1 MASVSVESTQPKQS
15 VNYWRDLYAR
25 CKRRL
30 VTERSVHRDKLA
42 RLKAVYKQK
51 YAAVREKL
59 AKQYQ
64 GKLDS
69 QRKKYNSREEALKK
83 RIIEMESEL
92 KLYRDSSKGGGK
104 SEKGDFSG
112 TKVDKKKSKKKG
124 GKPKGTRGGRR
135 PHTELPEET
144 IVHQLEEEERAC
156 KDCGGLYEDSGM
168 VDETQ
173 EVDYEVKL
181 VRKVHKRK
189 LYVRRCRCKEQPPL
203 LRAPLLPKAMSKS
216 QYSDSLWID
225 VLVKK
230 YGYQIPV
237 TRIIGLFASEGL
249 KDVKGPCLCAG
260 IERMSV
266 FLEPIYKSS
275 LVHSKQAS
283 HWHSDGSSLPVFI
296 PWEEK
301 SSFNCCLWLYKT
313 TDTVVFIYA
322 ANGKAESVKSYFENI
337 PREGKVISA
346 DRAAVY
352 KTLDF
357 LIAFCWAHIR
367 RDFIKV
373 GRYAKG
379 HRTWAISWLTKIRQL
394 YRFNNARIENEAGS
408 AGFKKNDR
416 QLRQALQKM
425 EQAFE
430 NELANEEK
438 LPEKR
443 RKVLSSLK
451 RHWDGA
457 RLFVDRPEIP
467 MDNNLGEQ
475 EFRDL
480 AKMRN
485 NSNGVFSEKFA
496 KITAMML
503 SIFATLKLNGVNARA
518 FLRLYF
524 EAVALNGSKPLKCVE
539 EFLPWSLSKK
549 VCARLESVE
558 GAQPK
563 LDSS

>member
-1 MASVSVESTQPKQS
+1 MESVRVESTQPKQS
-15 VNYWRDLYAR
+15 VNYWGDLYDR
-25 CKRRL
+25 CKGRL

-92 KLYRDSSKGGGK
+92 KLYRDSSKGAGK
-104 SEKGDFSG
+104 SEKVDFSG

-124 GKPKGTRGGRR
+124 GKPKGTPGGRR

-144 IVHQLEEEERAC
+144 IVHQINEEDRAC
-156 KDCGGLYEDSGM
+156 KNCGGLYEDSGM
-168 VDETQ
+168 VDKTE
-173 EVDYEVKL
+173 EVHYEVKL
-181 VRKVHKRK
+181 VRKVHQRK
-189 LYVRRCRCKEQPPL
+189 LYVCRCQCKDQPPL
-203 LRAPLLPKAMSKS
+203 LRAPLPPKAMSKS
-216 QYSDSLWID
+216 QYSDSFWID

-266 FLEPIYKSS
+266 FLDPIYQASV
-275 LVHSKQAS
+275 VHNKQAS

-296 PWEEK
+296 AWEEK

-313 TDTVVFIYA
+313 ADTVVFVYA
-322 ANGKAESVKSYFENI
+322 ANGKAESVESYFEKI
-337 PREGKVISA
+337 PRDGKVISA

-352 KTLDF
+352 KSLGF
-357 LIAFCWAHIR
+357 LVAFCWAHIR

-379 HRTWAISWLTKIRQL
+379 HRTWAIGWLSKICQL
-394 YRFNNARIENEAGS
+394 YRFNNARVEKEAGS
-408 AGFKKNDR
+408 ADFEKNDR
-416 QLRQALQKM
+416 RLRQAVKKM
-425 EQAFE
+425 EEAFE
-430 NELANEEK
+430 NELAKDEIAD
-438 LPEKR
+438 KR

-457 RLFVDRPEIP
+457 TLFLDHPEIP

-496 KITAMML
+496 RITAMML

-524 EAVALNGSKPLKCVE
+524 EVVALNGNKPLKCVE
-539 EFLPWSLSKK
+539 DFHPWSLSKK
-549 VCARLESVE
+549 LRARLESVE